1 MALITVSPSL
11 GGDKGENVE
20 GDGKT
25 KEHLKREPNE
35 INRSDGHLFS
45 GCETL
50 SQSGGKKKKTKPKEK
65 CHESGHGVI
74 FHQRN
79 GHLEKQQT
87 RFQT

>member
-1 MALITVSPSL
+1 MALIMVSPSR
-11 GGDKGENVE
+11 GGDKGENME

-25 KEHLKREPNE
+25 KAHLKREPNE

-45 GCETL
+45 ARHYLCR
-50 SQSGGKKKKTKPKEK
+50 KKTKPKEK

-87 RFQT
+87 RFQA